1 MYSIYQIYSFE
12 LIPDEFGY
20 WTYAA
25 TLSGCDW
32 SDIVSLGSYYSFG
45 YTLILYPIFQ
55 IFQDSIVAYRAAVT
69 VNFLLMILAYFVL
82 LKNIMRLQESPF
94 YIRHGYIIRDL
105 P

>member
-69 VNFLLMILAYFVL
+69 VNFLLMILAY
-82 LKNIMRLQESPF
+82 LKIS
-94 YIRHGYIIRDL
+94 
-105 P
+105 